1 MKSYSLQRLFCYS
14 YFYASSY
21 SVITFSLILLFFV
34 SACSSGKKALQKGN
48 YYEAT
53 LKAVER
59 LRQSPTNK
67 KARHTLGEAYY
78 KAVEQNLRTTR
89 TLDTKINP
97 LNWEKVAESYGRINE
112 MGNEIR
118 RSPAAL
124 RIVKNPTSYLDEEIK
139 AKNKAAEARYNEG
152 MKAMALNNR
161 EDAKK
166 AYYHFLK
173 SNEWVNGYKD
183 VTTQISTAKEAA
195 TLKVVVQPI
204 QVPNSFGLGR
214 DFVQNQVM
222 QYLNTNRRM
231 NEFVTFYLSW
241 ETPNYCCADQLLM
254 MSFDQFTVGQV
265 FQKEKTTTAVDSVR
279 RTIRLDDGSSKMIT
293 DAVKADYTHHEQ
305 YVVSNGLLD
314 VRIIDAKTNR
324 ILIQDKYP
332 GEFVWRNEWG
342 TYQGD
347 KRALDDDQE
356 QAVKVR
362 PVAPPPPQDLFVELF
377 KPIYN
382 QLTGNMRRF
391 YNNY

>member
-1 MKSYSLQRLFCYS
+1 MKPHLLTSSVQPLLLRKSLLSSAFLLIFLF
-14 YFYASSY
+14 
-21 SVITFSLILLFFV
+21 II
-34 SACSSGKKALQKGN
+34 SACSSGKKALQRGD

-59 LRQSPTNK
+59 LRQSPNNK

-78 KAVEQNLRTTR
+78 RAVEENLRTTR
-89 TLDTKINP
+89 TLDTQINP
-97 LNWEKVAESYGRINE
+97 LNWEQIAESYGRINE
-112 MGNEIR
+112 MGNQIR
-118 RSPAAL
+118 KSPAAL
-124 RIVKNPTSYLDEEIK
+124 QIVKNPTSYLSEEIK
-139 AKNKAAEARYNEG
+139 AKDKAAEARYNEG
-152 MKAMALNNR
+152 IKAMALNNR

-166 AYYHFLK
+166 AYYHFVK
-173 SNEWVNGYKD
+173 ADEWVKGYKD
-183 VTTQISTAKEAA
+183 VAVQMPKAKDAA

-214 DFVQNQVM
+214 DFVQSQVM

-279 RTIRLDDGSSKMIT
+279 RTVRLDDGSSKTIT
-293 DAVKADYTHHEQ
+293 DAVKADYTQHEQ

-314 VRIIDAKTNR
+314 VRVIDAKTNR
-324 ILIQDKYP
+324 ILMQDKYP
-332 GEFVWRNEWG
+332 GEFVWKNEWG

-347 KRALDDDQE
+347 KRALNKDQQE
-356 QAVKVR
+356 AIKVT
-362 PVAPPPPQDLFVELF
+362 PIAPPPPQDLFVELF
-377 KPIYN
+377 KPIYD
-382 QLTGNMRRF
+382 QLTGKMRNF
-391 YNNY
+391 YSRY

>member
-1 MKSYSLQRLFCYS
+1 MKPYLPKLLKPSFYSHSLPLFV
-14 YFYASSY
+14 ALL
-21 SVITFSLILLFFV
+21 LII
-34 SACSSGKKALQKGN
+34 SACSSGKKALQRGD
-48 YYEAT
+48 YYDAT

-59 LRQSPTNK
+59 LRQSPNNK

-78 KAVEQNLRTTR
+78 RAVEENLRTTR

-97 LNWEKVAESYGRINE
+97 LNWEKIAQSYGRINE

-124 RIVKNPTSYLDEEIK
+124 RIVKNPTSYLGEEIK
-139 AKNKAAEARYNEG
+139 AKEKAAEARYNEG
-152 MKAMALNNR
+152 VKAMALNTR

-166 AYYHFLK
+166 AYYHFVK
-173 SNEWVNGYKD
+173 ANEWVNGYKD
-183 VTTQISTAKEAA
+183 VATQIPIAKDAA
-195 TLKVVVQPI
+195 TLKVLVQPI

-222 QYLNTNRRM
+222 EYLNTNRRM

-241 ETPNYCCADQLLM
+241 QTPNYCCADQLLL
-254 MSFDQFTVGQV
+254 MSFDEFTVGQV
-265 FQKEKTTTAVDSVR
+265 FQKEKTTTAIDSVR
-279 RTIRLDDGSSKMIT
+279 RSVRLDDGSSKTIT

-305 YVVSNGLLD
+305 YVVSNGRLD
-314 VRIIDAKTNR
+314 VRIIDVKTNR
-324 ILIQDKYP
+324 ILMQDKYP

-347 KRALDDDQE
+347 KRALDEEQE
-356 QAVKVR
+356 KAIKVR
-362 PVAPPPPQDLFVELF
+362 PIAPPPPQDLFVELF
-377 KPIYN
+377 RPIYD

-391 YNNY
+391 YSRY

>member
-1 MKSYSLQRLFCYS
+1 MKPHLLTSSIKPLLLRKSLLSSAFFLIFLF
-14 YFYASSY
+14 
-21 SVITFSLILLFFV
+21 II

-59 LRQSPTNK
+59 LRQSPNNK

-78 KAVEQNLRTTR
+78 RAVEENLRTTR
-89 TLDTKINP
+89 TLDTQVNP
-97 LNWEKVAESYGRINE
+97 LNWEKIAESYGRLNE
-112 MGNEIR
+112 MGNQIR
-118 RSPAAL
+118 KSPAAL
-124 RIVKNPTSYLDEEIK
+124 QIVKNPTSYLSEEIK
-139 AKNKAAEARYNEG
+139 AKDKAAEARYNEG
-152 MKAMALNNR
+152 TKAMALKTR

-166 AYYHFLK
+166 AYYHFVK
-173 SNEWVNGYKD
+173 AYEWVNSYKD
-183 VTTQISTAKEAA
+183 VANQIPIAKEAA

-214 DFVQNQVM
+214 DFVQSQVL

-279 RTIRLDDGSSKMIT
+279 RTIRLDDGSSKTIT
-293 DAVKADYTHHEQ
+293 DAVKADYTQHEQ

-314 VRIIDAKTNR
+314 VRVIDAKTNR
-324 ILIQDKYP
+324 ILMQDKYP
-332 GEFVWRNEWG
+332 GEFVWKNEWG

-347 KRALDDDQE
+347 KRALNKDQQE
-356 QAVKVR
+356 AIKVT
-362 PVAPPPPQDLFVELF
+362 PIAPPPPQDLFVELF
-377 KPIYN
+377 KPIYD
-382 QLTGNMRRF
+382 QLTGKMRNF
-391 YNNY
+391 YSRY

>member
-1 MKSYSLQRLFCYS
+1 MKPYLRSSSTHFLVYRKSLL
-14 YFYASSY
+14 SS
-21 SVITFSLILLFFV
+21 FSFLILLLFII

-53 LKAVER
+53 LQAVER
-59 LRQSPTNK
+59 LRQSPNNK

-78 KAVEQNLRTTR
+78 RAVEDNLITTR
-89 TLDTKINP
+89 TTETTVNP
-97 LNWEKVAESYGRINE
+97 LNWEKIAESYGRINE

-118 RSPAAL
+118 KSPAASQ
-124 RIVKNPTSYLDEEIK
+124 IVKDLKFFITEETQ
-139 AKNKAAEARYNEG
+139 AKEKAAEARYNEG
-152 MKAMALNNR
+152 TKAMALNTR

-166 AYYHFLK
+166 AYYHFVK
-173 SNEWVNGYKD
+173 ANEWINGYKD
-183 VTTQISTAKEAA
+183 VATQMPKAKEAA

-204 QVPNSFGLGR
+204 QVPNSFSIGR

-254 MSFDQFTVGQV
+254 MSFDEFTVGQV
-265 FQKEKTTTAVDSVR
+265 FQKEKTTTAIDSVR
-279 RTIRLDDGSSKMIT
+279 RTIRLDDGSSKTIT

-305 YVVSNGLLD
+305 YVVSNARLD
-314 VRIIDAKTNR
+314 VRVVDAKTGQV
-324 ILIQDKYP
+324 LMQDKYP
-332 GEFVWRNEWG
+332 GEFTWRNEWG

-347 KRALDDDQE
+347 KRALDKNQQE
-356 QAVKVR
+356 AIKIT
-362 PVAPPPPQDLFVELF
+362 PIAPPAPQDLFVELC
-377 KPIYN
+377 KPIYD

-391 YNNY
+391 YNRY

>member
-1 MKSYSLQRLFCYS
+1 MKPHLLKTSFYSNSIPIF
-14 YFYASSY
+14 
-21 SVITFSLILLFFV
+21 IILLLII

-53 LKAVER
+53 LKAVDR

-67 KARHTLGEAYY
+67 KARNTLGEAYY
-78 KAVEQNLRTTR
+78 RAVEENLRTTR

-97 LNWEKVAESYGRINE
+97 LNWEKIAQSYGRINE

-124 RIVKNPTSYLDEEIK
+124 QIVKNPTSYLAEEIK

-152 MKAMALNNR
+152 VEAMALNTR

-166 AYYHFLK
+166 AYYHFIK
-173 SNEWVNGYKD
+173 ADEWVKGYKD
-183 VTTQISTAKEAA
+183 VATQITTAKEAA
-195 TLKVVVQPI
+195 TLKVLVQPI
-204 QVPNSFGLGR
+204 QVPNSFSLGR
-214 DFVQNQVM
+214 DFVQSQVM
-222 QYLNTNRRM
+222 EYLNTNRRM
-231 NEFVTFYLSW
+231 SEFVVFYLSW
-241 ETPNYCCADQLLM
+241 ENPNYCCADQLLM
-254 MSFDQFTVGQV
+254 MSFDEFTVGQV
-265 FQKEKTTTAVDSVR
+265 FLKEKTTTAIDSVR
-279 RTIRLDDGSSKMIT
+279 RSIRLDDGSSKTIT

-314 VRIIDAKTNR
+314 VRVIDAKTNR
-324 ILIQDKYP
+324 ILMQDKYP

-347 KRALDDDQE
+347 KRALDKDQE
-356 QAVKVR
+356 KATKVR

-377 KPIYN
+377 KPIYD
-382 QLTGNMRRF
+382 QLTGNIKRF
-391 YNNY
+391 YNRY

>member
-1 MKSYSLQRLFCYS
+1 MKPYLPKLLKPSFYSHSLPLFV
-14 YFYASSY
+14 ALL
-21 SVITFSLILLFFV
+21 LII
-34 SACSSGKKALQKGN
+34 SACSSGKKALQRGD
-48 YYEAT
+48 YYDAT

-59 LRQSPTNK
+59 LRQSPNNK

-78 KAVEQNLRTTR
+78 RAVEENLRTTR

-97 LNWEKVAESYGRINE
+97 LNWEKIAQSYGRINE

-124 RIVKNPTSYLDEEIK
+124 RIVKNPTSYLGEEIK
-139 AKNKAAEARYNEG
+139 AKEKAAEARYNEG
-152 MKAMALNNR
+152 VKAMALNTR

-166 AYYHFLK
+166 AYYHFVK
-173 SNEWVNGYKD
+173 ANEWVNGYKD
-183 VTTQISTAKEAA
+183 VATQIPIAKDAA
-195 TLKVVVQPI
+195 TLKVLVQPI

-222 QYLNTNRRM
+222 EYLNTNRRM

-241 ETPNYCCADQLLM
+241 QTPNYCCADQLLL
-254 MSFDQFTVGQV
+254 MSFDEFTVGQV
-265 FQKEKTTTAVDSVR
+265 FQKEKTTTAIDSVR
-279 RTIRLDDGSSKMIT
+279 RSVRLDDGSSKTIT

-305 YVVSNGLLD
+305 YVVSNGRLA
-314 VRIIDAKTNR
+314 VRIIDVKTNR
-324 ILIQDKYP
+324 ILMQDKYP

-347 KRALDDDQE
+347 KRALDEEQE
-356 QAVKVR
+356 KAIKVR
-362 PVAPPPPQDLFVELF
+362 PIAPPPPQDLFVELF
-377 KPIYN
+377 RPIYD

-391 YNNY
+391 YSRY

>member
-1 MKSYSLQRLFCYS
+1 MKPYLPKLLKPSFYSHSLPLFV
-14 YFYASSY
+14 ALL
-21 SVITFSLILLFFV
+21 LII
-34 SACSSGKKALQKGN
+34 SACSSVKKALQRGD
-48 YYEAT
+48 YYDAT

-59 LRQSPTNK
+59 LRQSPNNK

-78 KAVEQNLRTTR
+78 RAVEENLRTTR

-97 LNWEKVAESYGRINE
+97 LNWEKIAQSYGRINE

-124 RIVKNPTSYLDEEIK
+124 RIVKNPTSYLGEEIK
-139 AKNKAAEARYNEG
+139 AKEKAAEARYNEG
-152 MKAMALNNR
+152 VKAMALNTR

-166 AYYHFLK
+166 AYYHFVK
-173 SNEWVNGYKD
+173 ANEWVNGYKD
-183 VTTQISTAKEAA
+183 VATQIPIAKDAA
-195 TLKVVVQPI
+195 TLKVLVQPI

-222 QYLNTNRRM
+222 EYLNTNRRM

-241 ETPNYCCADQLLM
+241 QTPNYCCADQLLL
-254 MSFDQFTVGQV
+254 MSFDEFTVGQV
-265 FQKEKTTTAVDSVR
+265 FQKEKTTTAIDSVR
-279 RTIRLDDGSSKMIT
+279 RSVRLDDGSSKTIT

-305 YVVSNGLLD
+305 YVVSNGRLD
-314 VRIIDAKTNR
+314 VRIIDVKTNR
-324 ILIQDKYP
+324 ILMQDKYP

-347 KRALDDDQE
+347 KRALDEEQE
-356 QAVKVR
+356 KAIKAR
-362 PVAPPPPQDLFVELF
+362 PIAPPPPQDLFVELF
-377 KPIYN
+377 RPIYD

-391 YNNY
+391 YSRY

>member
-1 MKSYSLQRLFCYS
+1 MKPYLLNPMPKPFIFTYS
-14 YFYASSY
+14 A
-21 SVITFSLILLFFV
+21 FFV
-34 SACSSGKKALQKGN
+34 FIFLVISACSSGKKALQRGD
-48 YYEAT
+48 YYDAT

-78 KAVEQNLRTTR
+78 RAVEENLRTTR
-89 TLDTKINP
+89 TLDTQLNP
-97 LNWEKVAESYGRINE
+97 LNWEQIAESYGRINQ

-124 RIVKNPTSYLDEEIK
+124 QIVKNPTSYLSEEIK
-139 AKNKAAEARYNEG
+139 AKEKAAEARYNEG
-152 MKAMALNNR
+152 VKAMALNNR

-166 AYYHFLK
+166 AYHHFVK
-173 SNEWVNGYKD
+173 ADAWVTGYKD
-183 VTTQISTAKEAA
+183 VATQISAAREAA

-204 QVPNSFGLGR
+204 QVPNSFSLGR

-222 QYLNTNRRM
+222 EYLNTHRRM
-231 NEFVTFYLSW
+231 NEFVVFYLSW

-265 FQKEKTTTAVDSVR
+265 FQKEKTTTAIDSVR
-279 RTIRLDDGSSKMIT
+279 RTIRLDDGSSKTIT
-293 DAVKADYTHHEQ
+293 DVVKADYTHHEQ

-314 VRIIDAKTNR
+314 VRVIDAKTNQV
-324 ILIQDKYP
+324 LMQDKYP

-347 KRALDDDQE
+347 KRALDEDQE
-356 QAVKVR
+356 NATKVR
-362 PVAPPPPQDLFVELF
+362 PIAPPPPQDLFVELF
-377 KPIYN
+377 RPIYD
-382 QLTGNMRRF
+382 QLTGDMRRF
-391 YNNY
+391 YNRY

>member
-1 MKSYSLQRLFCYS
+1 MKPHLLTSSVQPLLLRKSLLSSAFLLIFLF
-14 YFYASSY
+14 
-21 SVITFSLILLFFV
+21 II
-34 SACSSGKKALQKGN
+34 SACSSGKKALQRGD

-59 LRQSPTNK
+59 LRQSPNNK

-78 KAVEQNLRTTR
+78 RAVEENLRTTR
-89 TLDTKINP
+89 TLDTQINP
-97 LNWEKVAESYGRINE
+97 LNWEQIAESYGRINE
-112 MGNEIR
+112 MGNQIR
-118 RSPAAL
+118 KSPAAL
-124 RIVKNPTSYLDEEIK
+124 QIVKNPTSYLSEEIQ
-139 AKNKAAEARYNEG
+139 AKDKAAEARYNEG
-152 MKAMALNNR
+152 IKAMALNNR

-166 AYYHFLK
+166 AYYHFVK
-173 SNEWVNGYKD
+173 ADEWVKGYKD
-183 VTTQISTAKEAA
+183 VAVQMPKAKDAA

-214 DFVQNQVM
+214 DFVQSQVM

-279 RTIRLDDGSSKMIT
+279 RTVRLDDGSSKTIT
-293 DAVKADYTHHEQ
+293 DAVKADYTQHEQ

-314 VRIIDAKTNR
+314 VRVIDAKTNR
-324 ILIQDKYP
+324 ILMQDKYP
-332 GEFVWRNEWG
+332 GEFVWKNEWG

-347 KRALDDDQE
+347 KRALNKDQQE
-356 QAVKVR
+356 AIKVT
-362 PVAPPPPQDLFVELF
+362 PIAPPPSQDLFVELF
-377 KPIYN
+377 KPIYD
-382 QLTGNMRRF
+382 QLTGKMRNF
-391 YNNY
+391 YSRY

>member
-1 MKSYSLQRLFCYS
+1 MKPYLPKLLKPSFYSHSLPLFV
-14 YFYASSY
+14 ALL
-21 SVITFSLILLFFV
+21 LII
-34 SACSSGKKALQKGN
+34 SACSSGKKALQRGD
-48 YYEAT
+48 YYDAT

-59 LRQSPTNK
+59 LRQSPNNK

-78 KAVEQNLRTTR
+78 RAVEENLRTTR

-97 LNWEKVAESYGRINE
+97 LNWEKIAQSYGRINE

-124 RIVKNPTSYLDEEIK
+124 RIVKNPTSYLGEEIK
-139 AKNKAAEARYNEG
+139 AKEKAAEARYNEG
-152 MKAMALNNR
+152 VKAMALNTR

-166 AYYHFLK
+166 AYYHFVK
-173 SNEWVNGYKD
+173 ANEWVNGYKD
-183 VTTQISTAKEAA
+183 VATQIPIAKDAA
-195 TLKVVVQPI
+195 TLKVLVQPI

-222 QYLNTNRRM
+222 EYLNTNRRM

-241 ETPNYCCADQLLM
+241 QTPNYCCADQLLL
-254 MSFDQFTVGQV
+254 MSFDEFTVGQV
-265 FQKEKTTTAVDSVR
+265 FQKEKTTTAIDSVR
-279 RTIRLDDGSSKMIT
+279 RSVRLDDGSSKTIT

-305 YVVSNGLLD
+305 YVVSNGRLD
-314 VRIIDAKTNR
+314 VRIIDVKTNR
-324 ILIQDKYP
+324 ILMQDKYP

-347 KRALDDDQE
+347 KRALDEEQE
-356 QAVKVR
+356 KAIKVR
-362 PVAPPPPQDLFVELF
+362 PIAPPPPQDLFVELF
-377 KPIYN
+377 RPIYD

-391 YNNY
+391 YSSY